1 MTAGQASGL
10 SSKLGQC
17 PPPLGTLFAH
27 TNAVV
32 LLLSIASGVRWVILG
47 VRPRMIRP
55 GSLLLAGLLFV
66 VTSAQAQSDDPSETF
81 LKAYMTAQQGEKLE
95 RDNQFTRA
103 LAKYRLAGSL
113 LEELKKTHS
122 EWQPAIVE
130 YRSRK
135 VSESILRV
143 QGKSGT
149 QQDLAATNAPPAEAQ
164 PSPQRS
170 TEPTVEVGPGKSKPS
185 IIVQPAG
192 EASSPPK
199 AREAAAEAPVP
210 VPAPAVNDNAIKNA
224 TRKLRDKVDQLEAE
238 LQHSRSKVSEVE
250 EEKEKLNSKLK
261 ESNSKLEQAQH
272 ELERTK
278 DAEKNVR
285 GQLAEAQASLK
296 KGQESGNADVKAQEA
311 LKGQIAQLKQALA
324 SAEEGRATAEKER
337 DSQSAKLAEANSQ
350 IVEVTKERDSQN
362 AKLADANSQIAQ
374 VTKERDS
381 QNAKLADANSQIA
394 QISKER
400 DDALGQLAG
409 LKDSEHR
416 VAVLLAENTELKEKL
431 ATAEN
436 AVREVS
442 EDKPKKEQE
451 LADARKQLEDLRAQ
465 LEASQKQNKDFE
477 VAVASLR
484 SQLEDTSSQLEK
496 AKLTGANSEE
506 TAKLTHENQILRN
519 IVVRERQEEA
529 RREQA
534 KKLMLAEF
542 DKLKIKSDTL
552 NEQIALLAQPATKLT
567 DEELALLRQPVIS
580 ISDESPN
587 TVKASFTYAKPSTGS
602 QPGEP
607 VVETTESA
615 TPPEANLQSGFK
627 PNVPTDLLD
636 VARQAKENF
645 DNGKYHA
652 AERQYQELLTKSP
665 NNLYS
670 LSNLGVVYF
679 RTGKLK
685 AAELTLKKA
694 VAIAP
699 KDEFAHTTLGIVY
712 YRQSKFDDAL
722 NELTKSL
729 AINPKSA
736 AAHNYL
742 GITASQK
749 GWQEAAEKEMLEA
762 IAVKPDY
769 ADAHFN
775 LAVIYATASPPS
787 KELAKRH
794 YAKATELGAQPD
806 ASLEKLLR

>member
-1 MTAGQASGL
+1 MQRQTPKPSE
-10 SSKLGQC
+10 
-17 PPPLGTLFAH
+17 LGTLFADS
-27 TNAVV
+27 NAVV
-32 LLLSIASGVRWVILG
+32 LLLSIASGVRRVILG
-47 VRPRMIRP
+47 ARPRMTRL

-66 VTSAQAQSDDPSETF
+66 VASAQAQSDDPSETF

-113 LEELKKTHS
+113 LEELKKAHS

-135 VSESILRV
+135 ISESILRV
-143 QGKSGT
+143 QSKSGT
-149 QQDLAATNAPPAEAQ
+149 QQDLAATNAPPAETQ

-170 TEPTVEVGPGKSKPS
+170 SEPTVEVGPSKSKPS
-185 IIVQPAG
+185 IIVQPADQ
-192 EASSPPK
+192 ASPPPK
-199 AREAAAEAPVP
+199 EREAT
-210 VPAPAVNDNAIKNA
+210 APALAPPASDAAIKNA
-224 TRKLRDKVDQLEAE
+224 TRKLRDKVEQLEAE

-261 ESNSKLEQAQH
+261 ESNSKLEQAQQ

-278 DAEKNVR
+278 GAEKNVR

-296 KGQESGNADVKAQEA
+296 KIQETGNADMKAQAA
-311 LKGQIAQLKQALA
+311 LKGEIVQLKQALA
-324 SAEEGRATAEKER
+324 AAEEGRATAE
-337 DSQSAKLAEANSQ
+337 
-350 IVEVTKERDSQN
+350 KERDSQN
-362 AKLADANSQIAQ
+362 AKLADANSQIA
-374 VTKERDS
+374 K
-381 QNAKLADANSQIA
+381 
-394 QISKER
+394 ISKER
-400 DDALGQLAG
+400 DDALGQLTG
-409 LKDSEHR
+409 LKDSQHR

-431 ATAEN
+431 ATAEQT
-436 AVREVS
+436 VREVS
-442 EDKPKKEQE
+442 EDKPKKAQE
-451 LADARKQLEDLRAQ
+451 LAGARKQLEDLRAQ
-465 LEASQKQNKDFE
+465 LAASEKQNKDFE
-477 VAVASLR
+477 VEVASLR

-496 AKLTGANSEE
+496 AKLTGVNAEE
-506 TAKLTHENQILRN
+506 TAKLTRENQILRN

-552 NEQIALLAQPATKLT
+552 NEQIALLAQPVTKLT

-587 TVKASFTYAKPSTGS
+587 TVKASFTYAKPSTGN
-602 QPGEP
+602 QPGGP
-607 VVETTESA
+607 IVETTDSA
-615 TPPEANLQSGFK
+615 APPEANLQNGFK
-627 PNVPTDLLD
+627 PNVPTDLMD
-636 VARQAKENF
+636 IAKQAKENF
-645 DNGKYHA
+645 DQGKYHA

-762 IAVKPDY
+762 VAVKPDY

-794 YAKATELGAQPD
+794 YTKATELGAEPD

>member
-1 MTAGQASGL
+1 LQSQSAKPSG
-10 SSKLGQC
+10 
-17 PPPLGTLFAH
+17 LGTLFAH
-27 TNAVV
+27 SNAVV
-32 LLLSIASGVRWVILG
+32 LLLSIARGVRRAILG
-47 VRPRMIRP
+47 VHPGMTRL
-55 GSLLLAGLLFV
+55 GSLLIAGLLFV
-66 VTSAQAQSDDPSETF
+66 VTSASAQSDDPSETF

-122 EWQPAIVE
+122 DWQPAIVE

-135 VSESILRV
+135 VSASILRV

-164 PSPQRS
+164 PSPQQS
-170 TEPTVEVGPGKSKPS
+170 TEPTVEIGPNKSKPS

-192 EASSPPK
+192 QASPSPK
-199 AREAAAEAPVP
+199 TRDTVVEAAA
-210 VPAPAVNDNAIKNA
+210 PAPATNDTAIKNA
-224 TRKLRDKVDQLEAE
+224 TRKLREKVEQLEAE
-238 LQHSRSKVSEVE
+238 LHQSRSKVSEVE

-261 ESNSKLEQAQH
+261 ESNSKLEQAQQ
-272 ELERTK
+272 ELEKTK
-278 DAEKNVR
+278 GAEKNVR
-285 GQLAEAQASLK
+285 GQLAEAQGSLK
-296 KGQESGNADVKAQEA
+296 KIQETGNGDAKAQEA
-311 LKGQIAQLKQALA
+311 LKGEIAQLKKALTV
-324 SAEEGRATAEKER
+324 AEQGRATAE
-337 DSQSAKLAEANSQ
+337 
-350 IVEVTKERDSQN
+350 KERDSQN
-362 AKLADANSQIAQ
+362 AKLADANSQIA
-374 VTKERDS
+374 K
-381 QNAKLADANSQIA
+381 
-394 QISKER
+394 ISKER
-400 DDALGQLAG
+400 DDALGQLVG

-431 ATAEN
+431 ATAEQT
-436 AVREVS
+436 VREVS

-477 VAVASLR
+477 VEVASLR

-496 AKLTGANSEE
+496 AKLTGANADE
-506 TAKLTHENQILRN
+506 TAKITRENQILRN

-552 NEQIALLAQPATKLT
+552 NEQIALLAQPVTKLT

-587 TVKASFTYAKPSTGS
+587 TVKASFTYAKPSTGN

-607 VVETTESA
+607 IVETTDNA
-615 TPPEANLQSGFK
+615 APEANLQNGFK
-627 PNVPTDLLD
+627 PNVPTDLID
-636 VARQAKENF
+636 IAKQAKENF
-645 DNGKYHA
+645 DQGKYHA
-652 AERQYQELLTKSP
+652 AEREYQELLTKSP

-794 YAKATELGAQPD
+794 YTKATELGAEPD
-806 ASLEKLLR
+806 ASLEKLLH

>member
-1 MTAGQASGL
+1 VG
-10 SSKLGQC
+10 
-17 PPPLGTLFAH
+17 LGTVFANS
-27 TNAVV
+27 NAVV
-32 LLLSIASGVRWVILG
+32 LLLGIASGERRAILG
-47 VRPRMIRP
+47 VRPGMTRL

-122 EWQPAIVE
+122 DWQPAIVE

-143 QGKSGT
+143 QDKSGT
-149 QQDLAATNAPPAEAQ
+149 QHDLAATNAPAAEAQ
-164 PSPQRS
+164 PSPQQS
-170 TEPTVEVGPGKSKPS
+170 TEPTVEVGPNKSKPS

-192 EASSPPK
+192 QVSPPPK
-199 AREAAAEAPVP
+199 TRDTVVEAA
-210 VPAPAVNDNAIKNA
+210 VPAPASNDTAIKNA
-224 TRKLRDKVDQLEAE
+224 TRKLREKVEQLEAE
-238 LQHSRSKVSEVE
+238 LHQSRSKVSEVE

-261 ESNSKLEQAQH
+261 ESNSKLEQAQQ

-278 DAEKNVR
+278 GAEKNAR

-296 KGQESGNADVKAQEA
+296 KIQEAGNGDVKAQEA
-311 LKGQIAQLKQALA
+311 LKGEIAQLKKALTV
-324 SAEEGRATAEKER
+324 AEQGRATAE
-337 DSQSAKLAEANSQ
+337 
-350 IVEVTKERDSQN
+350 KERDSQN
-362 AKLADANSQIAQ
+362 AKLADANSQIA
-374 VTKERDS
+374 K
-381 QNAKLADANSQIA
+381 
-394 QISKER
+394 ISKER
-400 DDALGQLAG
+400 DDALGQLVG

-431 ATAEN
+431 ATAEQT
-436 AVREVS
+436 VREIS

-451 LADARKQLEDLRAQ
+451 LADARKQLEGLRAQ

-477 VAVASLR
+477 VEVASLR

-496 AKLTGANSEE
+496 AKLTGANADE
-506 TAKLTHENQILRN
+506 TAKLTRENQILRN

-534 KKLMLAEF
+534 KKLMLVEF

-552 NEQIALLAQPATKLT
+552 NEQIALLAQPVTKLT

-587 TVKASFTYAKPSTGS
+587 TVKASFTYAKPSTGN

-607 VVETTESA
+607 IVETTDSA
-615 TPPEANLQSGFK
+615 GSPEANLQNGFK
-627 PNVPTDLLD
+627 PNVPTDLMD
-636 VARQAKENF
+636 VAKQAKENF
-645 DNGKYHA
+645 DQGKYHA

-794 YAKATELGAQPD
+794 YTKATELGAEPD

>member
-1 MTAGQASGL
+1 MTR
-10 SSKLGQC
+10 LG
-17 PPPLGTLFAH
+17 F
-27 TNAVV
+27 
-32 LLLSIASGVRWVILG
+32 
-47 VRPRMIRP
+47 
-55 GSLLLAGLLFV
+55 LLLAGLLIAIV
-66 VTSAQAQSDDPSETF
+66 PADAQSDDPSETF
-81 LKAYMTAQQGEKLE
+81 LKAYMTAQQGDKLE
-95 RDNQFTRA
+95 RDGQFTRA
-103 LAKYRLAGSL
+103 LAKYRFAGSL

-122 EWQPAIVE
+122 DWQPAIVE

-143 QGKSGT
+143 QSKSGT
-149 QQDLAATNAPPAEAQ
+149 QQDLAATNAPPPEAQ
-164 PSPQRS
+164 PSPPRS
-170 TEPTVEVGPGKSKPS
+170 PEPTVDIGAAKSKPS
-185 IIVQPAG
+185 IVVQAAG
-192 EASSPPK
+192 EGSPGSTQK
-199 AREAAAEAPVP
+199 EAAA
-210 VPAPAVNDNAIKNA
+210 PASAANENAIKNA
-224 TRKLRDKVDQLEAE
+224 TRKLRERVDQLEAE
-238 LQHSRSKVSEVE
+238 LQHSRSKVSQVE
-250 EEKEKLNSKLK
+250 DEKEKLNAKLK
-261 ESNSKLEQAQH
+261 ESSSKLEKAQQA
-272 ELERTK
+272 LEHSK
-278 DAEKNVR
+278 EGEKNVR
-285 GQLAEAQASLK
+285 GQLADAQASLK
-296 KGQESGNADVKAQEA
+296 KIEQTGNADQKAQEA
-311 LKGQIAQLKQALA
+311 LKGQIAELKQALI
-324 SAEEGRATAEKER
+324 SAEEGRTTAEKER
-337 DSQSAKLAEANSQ
+337 DAQNAKLTDANSQ
-350 IVEVTKERDSQN
+350 IAQMTKERDSQN
-362 AKLADANSQIAQ
+362 AKLADADTQIVQ
-374 VTKERDS
+374 ITKERDE
-381 QNAKLADANSQIA
+381 QNAKLADADSHIA
-394 QISKER
+394 QITKER

-416 VAVLLAENTELKEKL
+416 VAVLMAENTELKEKL
-431 ATAEN
+431 ATAEQT
-436 AVREVS
+436 VREVG

-451 LADARKQLEDLRAQ
+451 LADAKKQLEDLRTQ
-465 LEASQKQNKDFE
+465 LDASEKQNKEFE
-477 VAVASLR
+477 VAIATLK

-496 AKLTGANSEE
+496 AKLTGANADE
-506 TAKLTHENQILRN
+506 TARITRENQILRN

-534 KKLMLAEF
+534 KKLMLSEL

-552 NEQIALLAQPATKLT
+552 NEQIALLAQPVTKLT

-587 TVKASFTYAKPSTGS
+587 TVKASFTYAKPSTPK

-607 VVETTESA
+607 VVETTDTPSPQA
-615 TPPEANLQSGFK
+615 TSPGGFK
-627 PNVPTDLLD
+627 PDVPPDMMD
-636 VARQAKENF
+636 IARQAKENF
-645 DNGKYHA
+645 DHGKYRA
-652 AERQYQELLTKSP
+652 AERQYQELLTKNP

-712 YRQSKFDDAL
+712 YRQSKFDEAL

-794 YAKATELGAQPD
+794 YAKATELGAEPD
-806 ASLEKLLR
+806 SSLERLLR

>member
-1 MTAGQASGL
+1 
-10 SSKLGQC
+10 
-17 PPPLGTLFAH
+17 
-27 TNAVV
+27 VV
-32 LLLSIASGVRWVILG
+32 LLLSIASGVRPVILG
-47 VRPRMIRP
+47 ARPGMIRL

-113 LEELKKTHS
+113 LEELKKTRS
-122 EWQPAIVE
+122 DWQPAIVE

-143 QGKSGT
+143 QSKSGT
-149 QQDLAATNAPPAEAQ
+149 QQDLAATNAPPPEAQ
-164 PSPQRS
+164 PSPQQS
-170 TEPTVEVGPGKSKPS
+170 TEPTVEVGPNKSKPS

-192 EASSPPK
+192 QASPPPK
-199 AREAAAEAPVP
+199 ARDTVVEAA
-210 VPAPAVNDNAIKNA
+210 VPAPAANDTAIKNA
-224 TRKLRDKVDQLEAE
+224 TRKLREKVEQLEAE
-238 LQHSRSKVSEVE
+238 LHQSRSKVSEVE

-261 ESNSKLEQAQH
+261 ESNSKLEQAQQ
-272 ELERTK
+272 ELEKTK
-278 DAEKNVR
+278 GAEKNAR

-296 KGQESGNADVKAQEA
+296 KIQETGNSDMKAQEA
-311 LKGQIAQLKQALA
+311 LKGEIAQLKKALTV
-324 SAEEGRATAEKER
+324 AEQGRATAE
-337 DSQSAKLAEANSQ
+337 
-350 IVEVTKERDSQN
+350 KERDSQN
-362 AKLADANSQIAQ
+362 AKLADANSQIA
-374 VTKERDS
+374 K
-381 QNAKLADANSQIA
+381 
-394 QISKER
+394 ISKER
-400 DDALGQLAG
+400 DDALGQLVG

-431 ATAEN
+431 ATAEQT
-436 AVREVS
+436 VREVS

-477 VAVASLR
+477 VEVASLR

-496 AKLTGANSEE
+496 AKLTGANADE
-506 TAKLTHENQILRN
+506 TAKITRENQILRN

-552 NEQIALLAQPATKLT
+552 NEQIALLAQPVTKLT

-587 TVKASFTYAKPSTGS
+587 TVKASFTYAKPSTGN

-607 VVETTESA
+607 IVETTENA
-615 TPPEANLQSGFK
+615 APPEANLQNGFK
-627 PNVPTDLLD
+627 PNVPTDLID
-636 VARQAKENF
+636 IAKQAKENF
-645 DNGKYHA
+645 DQGKYHA
-652 AERQYQELLTKSP
+652 AEREYQELLTKSP

-775 LAVIYATASPPS
+775 LAVIYATAAPPS

-794 YAKATELGAQPD
+794 YTKATELGAEPD
-806 ASLEKLLR
+806 ASLEKLLH

>member
-1 MTAGQASGL
+1 MTRL
-10 SSKLGQC
+10 
-17 PPPLGTLFAH
+17 
-27 TNAVV
+27 
-32 LLLSIASGVRWVILG
+32 
-47 VRPRMIRP
+47 

-66 VTSAQAQSDDPSETF
+66 VTSAPAQSDDPSETF

-95 RDNQFTRA
+95 RDSQFTRA

-122 EWQPAIVE
+122 DWQPAIVE

-143 QGKSGT
+143 QSKSGT

-164 PSPQRS
+164 PSPPQS
-170 TEPTVEVGPGKSKPS
+170 TEPTVEIGPNKSKPS

-192 EASSPPK
+192 QASPAPK
-199 AREAAAEAPVP
+199 TRDTVVEAAA
-210 VPAPAVNDNAIKNA
+210 PAPATNDTAIKNA
-224 TRKLRDKVDQLEAE
+224 TRKLREKVEQLEAE
-238 LQHSRSKVSEVE
+238 LHQSRSKVSEVE

-261 ESNSKLEQAQH
+261 ESNSKLEQAQQ
-272 ELERTK
+272 ELELTK
-278 DAEKNVR
+278 GAEKNVR
-285 GQLAEAQASLK
+285 GQLAKAQA
-296 KGQESGNADVKAQEA
+296 A
-311 LKGQIAQLKQALA
+311 LKGEIVQLKQALA
-324 SAEEGRATAEKER
+324 AAEEGRATAE
-337 DSQSAKLAEANSQ
+337 
-350 IVEVTKERDSQN
+350 KERDSQN
-362 AKLADANSQIAQ
+362 AKLADANSQIA
-374 VTKERDS
+374 K
-381 QNAKLADANSQIA
+381 
-394 QISKER
+394 ISKER
-400 DDALGQLAG
+400 DDALSQLTG

-416 VAVLLAENTELKEKL
+416 VAVLLAENSELKEKL
-431 ATAEN
+431 ATAEQT
-436 AVREVS
+436 VREVS

-477 VAVASLR
+477 VEVASLR

-496 AKLTGANSEE
+496 AKLTGANADE
-506 TAKLTHENQILRN
+506 TAKITRENQILRN

-552 NEQIALLAQPATKLT
+552 NEQIALLAQPVTKLT

-587 TVKASFTYAKPSTGS
+587 TVKASFTYAKPSTGN

-607 VVETTESA
+607 VVETTNSVA
-615 TPPEANLQSGFK
+615 PPEANLQNGFK
-627 PNVPTDLLD
+627 PNVPTDLMD
-636 VARQAKENF
+636 IAKQAKENF
-645 DNGKYHA
+645 DQGKYHA

-794 YAKATELGAQPD
+794 YAKATELGAEPD
-806 ASLEKLLR
+806 ASLERLLRQRERQN

>member
-1 MTAGQASGL
+1 MTRTGL
-10 SSKLGQC
+10 
-17 PPPLGTLFAH
+17 
-27 TNAVV
+27 
-32 LLLSIASGVRWVILG
+32 
-47 VRPRMIRP
+47 
-55 GSLLLAGLLFV
+55 LLLAGLLFV
-66 VTSAQAQSDDPSETF
+66 VASAQAQSDDPSETF

-95 RDNQFTRA
+95 RDSQFTRA
-103 LAKYRLAGSL
+103 LAKYRLAGGL
-113 LEELKKTHS
+113 LEDLKKAHS

-135 VSESILRV
+135 ISESILRV
-143 QGKSGT
+143 QSKSGT
-149 QQDLAATNAPPAEAQ
+149 QQDLAATNVPPVEAQ

-170 TEPTVEVGPGKSKPS
+170 TEPTVEIGPNKSKPP

-192 EASSPPK
+192 QTSPPPK
-199 AREAAAEAPVP
+199 EREAAA
-210 VPAPAVNDNAIKNA
+210 PAPAPSASDGAIKNA

-238 LQHSRSKVSEVE
+238 LHQSRSKVSEVE

-261 ESNSKLEQAQH
+261 ESNSKLQQAQQ

-278 DAEKNVR
+278 DAEKDVR
-285 GQLAEAQASLK
+285 GQLAKTQTSLK
-296 KGQESGNADVKAQEA
+296 KIQETGNADVKAQEA
-311 LKGQIAQLKQALA
+311 LKGEIAQLKQALTA
-324 SAEEGRATAEKER
+324 AEEGRATAEKER
-337 DSQSAKLAEANSQ
+337 DSQ
-350 IVEVTKERDSQN
+350 N
-362 AKLADANSQIAQ
+362 AKLADATSQIAK
-374 VTKERDS
+374 V
-381 QNAKLADANSQIA
+381 
-394 QISKER
+394 SKER

-416 VAVLLAENTELKEKL
+416 VAVLLAENSELKEKL
-431 ATAEN
+431 ASAEQT
-436 AVREVS
+436 VREVS

-465 LEASQKQNKDFE
+465 LDASQKQNKDFE

-496 AKLTGANSEE
+496 AKLTGANADE

-552 NEQIALLAQPATKLT
+552 NEQIALLAQPVTKLT

-587 TVKASFTYAKPSTGS
+587 TVKASFTYAKPSTGN

-607 VVETTESA
+607 IVETA
-615 TPPEANLQSGFK
+615 DNAAPPDASLQNGFK
-627 PNVPTDLLD
+627 PNVPSDLMD
-636 VARQAKENF
+636 IAKQAKENF
-645 DNGKYHA
+645 DQGKYHA

-794 YAKATELGAQPD
+794 YTKATELGAEPD

>member
-1 MTAGQASGL
+1 MAFAPSFEWVRTALALLCSGRT
-10 SSKLGQC
+10 
-17 PPPLGTLFAH
+17 PLACSWLRTL
-27 TNAVV
+27 AVV
-32 LLLSIASGVRWVILG
+32 LLLSIASGLGWAILG
-47 VRPRMIRP
+47 VCRRMTQL
-55 GSLLLAGLLFV
+55 GSLLLAGLLFLILI
-66 VTSAQAQSDDPSETF
+66 SAAQAQNDDPSETF

-95 RDNQFTRA
+95 RDNQYTRA
-103 LAKYRLAGSL
+103 LAKYRFAGSL
-113 LEELKKTHS
+113 LEELKRTHS

-135 VSESILRV
+135 IGESILRV
-143 QGKSGT
+143 QSKSGT
-149 QQDLAATNAPPAEAQ
+149 QQDLAATNPPLVEAE

-170 TEPTVEVGPGKSKPS
+170 TEPTVEIGAAKTKPS
-185 IIVQPAG
+185 IIVEPAIQT
-192 EASSPPK
+192 SSPLPK
-199 AREAAAEAPVP
+199 EREVEAAAAAPVP
-210 VPAPAVNDNAIKNA
+210 GATDNAIKNA
-224 TRKLRDKVDQLEAE
+224 TRKLREKVDQLETE
-238 LQHSRSKVSEVE
+238 LHRSRSKVSEVE
-250 EEKEKLNSKLK
+250 EEKEKLNSKLR
-261 ESNSKLEQAQH
+261 ESNSQLQQAQQ
-272 ELERTK
+272 ELERTR

-285 GQLAEAQASLK
+285 SQLSEAQTSLK
-296 KGQESGNADVKAQEA
+296 KTQQTSGGGDEKAQEA
-311 LKGQIAQLKQALA
+311 LKGEITQLKNALSVAEAGRA
-324 SAEEGRATAEKER
+324 SAEKA
-337 DSQSAKLAEANSQ
+337 
-350 IVEVTKERDSQN
+350 RDSQN
-362 AKLADANSQIAQ
+362 AKLAAANSQIAQ
-374 VTKERDS
+374 VR
-381 QNAKLADANSQIA
+381 
-394 QISKER
+394 KER

-416 VAVLLAENTELKEKL
+416 VAVLLAENTELKQKL
-431 ATAEN
+431 SAAEQT
-436 AVREVS
+436 VREVS

-451 LADARKQLEDLRAQ
+451 LAEAKKQLEDLRTQ
-465 LEASQKQNKDFE
+465 LETSEKQNKDFE
-477 VAVASLR
+477 VQVASLR

-506 TAKLTHENQILRN
+506 TAKLTRENQILRN

-534 KKLMLAEF
+534 KKLMLSEF
-542 DKLKIKSDTL
+542 DKLKVKSDSL
-552 NEQIALLAQPATKLT
+552 NEQIALLAQPVTKLT

-587 TVKASFTYAKPSTGS
+587 TVKASFTYVKPSTPN

-607 VVETTESA
+607 IVETTQSPSPTEGS
-615 TPPEANLQSGFK
+615 LQDGFK
-627 PNVPTDLLD
+627 PDVPNDLLD
-636 VARQAKENF
+636 VAKEAKEDF
-645 DNGKYHA
+645 DHGKYHA

-670 LSNLGVVYF
+670 LSNLAVVYF

-685 AAELTLKKA
+685 AAEVTLKKA

-749 GWQEAAEKEMLEA
+749 GWQEAAEKEILEA

-787 KELAKRH
+787 RELAKRH
-794 YAKATELGAQPD
+794 YTKATELGAEPD

>member
-1 MTAGQASGL
+1 LQSQSAKPSG
-10 SSKLGQC
+10 
-17 PPPLGTLFAH
+17 LGTLFAH
-27 TNAVV
+27 SNAVV
-32 LLLSIASGVRWVILG
+32 LLLSIASGVRRAILG
-47 VRPRMIRP
+47 VRPGMTRL

-66 VTSAQAQSDDPSETF
+66 VTSASAQSDDPSETF

-122 EWQPAIVE
+122 DWQPAIVE

-143 QGKSGT
+143 QSKSGT

-164 PSPQRS
+164 PSPQQS
-170 TEPTVEVGPGKSKPS
+170 TEPTVEIGPNKSKPS

-192 EASSPPK
+192 QASPSPK
-199 AREAAAEAPVP
+199 TRDTVVEAAA
-210 VPAPAVNDNAIKNA
+210 PAPATNDTAIKSA
-224 TRKLRDKVDQLEAE
+224 TRKLREKVEQLEAE
-238 LQHSRSKVSEVE
+238 LHQSRSKVSEVE

-261 ESNSKLEQAQH
+261 ESNSKLEQAQQ
-272 ELERTK
+272 ELEKTK
-278 DAEKNVR
+278 GAEKNVR
-285 GQLAEAQASLK
+285 GQLAEAQGSLK
-296 KGQESGNADVKAQEA
+296 KIQETGNGDAKAQEA
-311 LKGQIAQLKQALA
+311 LKGEIAQLKKALTV
-324 SAEEGRATAEKER
+324 AEQGRATAE
-337 DSQSAKLAEANSQ
+337 
-350 IVEVTKERDSQN
+350 KERDSQN
-362 AKLADANSQIAQ
+362 AKLADANSQIA
-374 VTKERDS
+374 K
-381 QNAKLADANSQIA
+381 
-394 QISKER
+394 ISKDR
-400 DDALGQLAG
+400 DDALGQLVG

-431 ATAEN
+431 ATAEQT
-436 AVREVS
+436 VREVS

-477 VAVASLR
+477 VEVASLR

-496 AKLTGANSEE
+496 AKLTGANADE
-506 TAKLTHENQILRN
+506 TAKITRENQILRN

-552 NEQIALLAQPATKLT
+552 NEQIALLAQPVTKLT

-587 TVKASFTYAKPSTGS
+587 TVKASFTYAKPSTGN

-607 VVETTESA
+607 IVETTDSA
-615 TPPEANLQSGFK
+615 APPEANLQNGFK
-627 PNVPTDLLD
+627 PDVPTDLID
-636 VARQAKENF
+636 IAKQAKENF
-645 DNGKYHA
+645 DQGKYHA

-762 IAVKPDY
+762 IAVKPGY

-794 YAKATELGAQPD
+794 YTKATELGAEPD
-806 ASLEKLLR
+806 ASLEKLLH

>member
-1 MTAGQASGL
+1 MTRL
-10 SSKLGQC
+10 
-17 PPPLGTLFAH
+17 
-27 TNAVV
+27 
-32 LLLSIASGVRWVILG
+32 
-47 VRPRMIRP
+47 
-55 GSLLLAGLLFV
+55 GSLLLAGLFFV
-66 VTSAQAQSDDPSETF
+66 VASAQAQSDDPSETF

-122 EWQPAIVE
+122 DWQPAIVE

-135 VSESILRV
+135 ISESILRV
-143 QGKSGT
+143 QSKSGT
-149 QQDLAATNAPPAEAQ
+149 QQDLAATNAPPAETQ

-170 TEPTVEVGPGKSKPS
+170 SEPTVEVGPNKSKPS
-185 IIVQPAG
+185 IIVQPADQ
-192 EASSPPK
+192 ASPPPK
-199 AREAAAEAPVP
+199 EREAT
-210 VPAPAVNDNAIKNA
+210 APALAPPASDAAIKNA
-224 TRKLRDKVDQLEAE
+224 TRKLRDKVEQLEAE

-261 ESNSKLEQAQH
+261 ESNSKLEQAQQ

-278 DAEKNVR
+278 GAEKNVR

-296 KGQESGNADVKAQEA
+296 KIQETGNADMKAQAA
-311 LKGQIAQLKQALA
+311 LKGEIVQLKQALA
-324 SAEEGRATAEKER
+324 AAEEGRATAEKER
-337 DSQSAKLAEANSQ
+337 DSQ
-350 IVEVTKERDSQN
+350 D
-362 AKLADANSQIAQ
+362 AKLADANSQIA
-374 VTKERDS
+374 K
-381 QNAKLADANSQIA
+381 
-394 QISKER
+394 ISKER
-400 DDALGQLAG
+400 DDALGQLTG
-409 LKDSEHR
+409 LKDSQHR

-431 ATAEN
+431 ATAEQT
-436 AVREVS
+436 VREVG
-442 EDKPKKEQE
+442 EDKPKKAQE

-465 LEASQKQNKDFE
+465 LAASEKQNKDFE
-477 VAVASLR
+477 VEVASLR

-496 AKLTGANSEE
+496 AKLTGANAEE
-506 TAKLTHENQILRN
+506 TAKLTRENQILRN

-552 NEQIALLAQPATKLT
+552 NEQIALLAQPVTKLT

-587 TVKASFTYAKPSTGS
+587 TVKASFTYAKPSTGN
-602 QPGEP
+602 QPGGP
-607 VVETTESA
+607 IVETTDSA
-615 TPPEANLQSGFK
+615 APPEANLQNGFK
-627 PNVPTDLLD
+627 PNVPTDLMD
-636 VARQAKENF
+636 IAKQAKENF
-645 DNGKYHA
+645 DQGKYHA

-762 IAVKPDY
+762 VAVKPDY

-794 YAKATELGAQPD
+794 YAKATELGAEPD

>member
-1 MTAGQASGL
+1 MTRL
-10 SSKLGQC
+10 
-17 PPPLGTLFAH
+17 
-27 TNAVV
+27 
-32 LLLSIASGVRWVILG
+32 
-47 VRPRMIRP
+47 

-66 VTSAQAQSDDPSETF
+66 VTSAPAQSDDPSETF

-122 EWQPAIVE
+122 DWQPAIVE

-143 QGKSGT
+143 QSKSGT

-164 PSPQRS
+164 PSPQQS
-170 TEPTVEVGPGKSKPS
+170 TEPTVEIGPNKSKPS

-192 EASSPPK
+192 QASPAPK
-199 AREAAAEAPVP
+199 TRDTVVEAAA
-210 VPAPAVNDNAIKNA
+210 PAPATNDTAIKSA
-224 TRKLRDKVDQLEAE
+224 TRKLREKVEQLEAE
-238 LQHSRSKVSEVE
+238 LHQSRSKVSEVE

-261 ESNSKLEQAQH
+261 ESNSKLEQAQQ
-272 ELERTK
+272 ELEKTK
-278 DAEKNVR
+278 GAEKNVR
-285 GQLAEAQASLK
+285 GQLAEAQGSLK
-296 KGQESGNADVKAQEA
+296 KIQETGNGDAKAQEA
-311 LKGQIAQLKQALA
+311 LKGEIAQLKKALTV
-324 SAEEGRATAEKER
+324 AEQGRATAE
-337 DSQSAKLAEANSQ
+337 
-350 IVEVTKERDSQN
+350 KERDSQN
-362 AKLADANSQIAQ
+362 AKLADANSQIA
-374 VTKERDS
+374 K
-381 QNAKLADANSQIA
+381 
-394 QISKER
+394 ISKER
-400 DDALGQLAG
+400 DDALGQLVG

-431 ATAEN
+431 ATAEQT
-436 AVREVS
+436 VREVS

-477 VAVASLR
+477 VEVASLR

-496 AKLTGANSEE
+496 AKLTGANADE
-506 TAKLTHENQILRN
+506 TAKITRENQILRN

-542 DKLKIKSDTL
+542 DKLKIKSATL
-552 NEQIALLAQPATKLT
+552 NEQIALLAQPVTKLT

-587 TVKASFTYAKPSTGS
+587 TVKASFTYAKPSTGN

-607 VVETTESA
+607 IVETTDSA
-615 TPPEANLQSGFK
+615 APPEANLQNGFK
-627 PNVPTDLLD
+627 PDVPTDLID
-636 VARQAKENF
+636 IAKQAKENF
-645 DNGKYHA
+645 DQGKYHA

-762 IAVKPDY
+762 IAVKPGY

-794 YAKATELGAQPD
+794 YTKATELGAEPD
-806 ASLEKLLR
+806 ASLEKLLH

>member
-1 MTAGQASGL
+1 
-10 SSKLGQC
+10 
-17 PPPLGTLFAH
+17 
-27 TNAVV
+27 VV
-32 LLLSIASGVRWVILG
+32 LLLSIASGVRPVILG
-47 VRPRMIRP
+47 ARPGMIRL

-122 EWQPAIVE
+122 DWQPAIVE

-143 QGKSGT
+143 QSKSGT
-149 QQDLAATNAPPAEAQ
+149 QQDLAATNAPPPEAQ
-164 PSPQRS
+164 PSPQQS
-170 TEPTVEVGPGKSKPS
+170 TEPTVEVGPNKSKPS

-192 EASSPPK
+192 QASPPPK
-199 AREAAAEAPVP
+199 TRDTVVEAA
-210 VPAPAVNDNAIKNA
+210 VPAPAANDTAIKNA
-224 TRKLRDKVDQLEAE
+224 TRKLREKVEQLEAE
-238 LQHSRSKVSEVE
+238 LHQSRSKVSEVE

-261 ESNSKLEQAQH
+261 ESNSKLEQAQQ
-272 ELERTK
+272 ELEKTK
-278 DAEKNVR
+278 GAEKNVR

-296 KGQESGNADVKAQEA
+296 KIQETGNSDMKAQEA
-311 LKGQIAQLKQALA
+311 LKGEIAQLKKALTV
-324 SAEEGRATAEKER
+324 AEQGRATAE
-337 DSQSAKLAEANSQ
+337 
-350 IVEVTKERDSQN
+350 KERDSQN
-362 AKLADANSQIAQ
+362 AKLADANSQIA
-374 VTKERDS
+374 K
-381 QNAKLADANSQIA
+381 
-394 QISKER
+394 ISKER
-400 DDALGQLAG
+400 DNALGQLVG

-431 ATAEN
+431 ATAEQT
-436 AVREVS
+436 VREVS
-442 EDKPKKEQE
+442 DDKPKKEQE

-477 VAVASLR
+477 VEVASLR

-496 AKLTGANSEE
+496 AKLTGANADE
-506 TAKLTHENQILRN
+506 TAKITRENQILRN

-552 NEQIALLAQPATKLT
+552 NEQIALLAQPVTKLT

-587 TVKASFTYAKPSTGS
+587 TVKASFTYAKPSTGN

-607 VVETTESA
+607 IVETTDNA
-615 TPPEANLQSGFK
+615 APPEANLQNGFK
-627 PNVPTDLLD
+627 PNVPTDLVD
-636 VARQAKENF
+636 IAKEAKENF
-645 DNGKYHA
+645 DRGKYHA

-699 KDEFAHTTLGIVY
+699 KDEFAHTTLGIIY

-762 IAVKPDY
+762 LAVKPDY

-794 YAKATELGAQPD
+794 YTKATELGAEPD

>member
-1 MTAGQASGL
+1 MTRL
-10 SSKLGQC
+10 
-17 PPPLGTLFAH
+17 
-27 TNAVV
+27 
-32 LLLSIASGVRWVILG
+32 
-47 VRPRMIRP
+47 

-66 VTSAQAQSDDPSETF
+66 VASAQAQSDDPSETF

-122 EWQPAIVE
+122 DWQPAIVE

-135 VSESILRV
+135 ISESILRV
-143 QGKSGT
+143 QSKSGT
-149 QQDLAATNAPPAEAQ
+149 QQDLAATNAPPAETQ

-170 TEPTVEVGPGKSKPS
+170 SEPTVEVGPNKSKPS
-185 IIVQPAG
+185 IIVQPADQ
-192 EASSPPK
+192 ASPPPK
-199 AREAAAEAPVP
+199 EREAT
-210 VPAPAVNDNAIKNA
+210 APALAPPASDAAIKNA
-224 TRKLRDKVDQLEAE
+224 TRKLRDKVEQLEAE

-261 ESNSKLEQAQH
+261 ESNSKLEQAQQ

-278 DAEKNVR
+278 GAEKNVR
-285 GQLAEAQASLK
+285 GQLADAQASLK
-296 KGQESGNADVKAQEA
+296 KIQETGNADMKAQAA
-311 LKGQIAQLKQALA
+311 LKGEIVQLKQALA
-324 SAEEGRATAEKER
+324 AAEEGRATAE
-337 DSQSAKLAEANSQ
+337 
-350 IVEVTKERDSQN
+350 KERDSQN
-362 AKLADANSQIAQ
+362 AKLADANSQIA
-374 VTKERDS
+374 K
-381 QNAKLADANSQIA
+381 
-394 QISKER
+394 ISKER
-400 DDALGQLAG
+400 DDALGQLTG
-409 LKDSEHR
+409 LKDSQHR

-431 ATAEN
+431 ATAEQT
-436 AVREVS
+436 VREVS
-442 EDKPKKEQE
+442 EDKPKKAQE

-465 LEASQKQNKDFE
+465 LAASEKQNKDFE
-477 VAVASLR
+477 VEVASLR

-496 AKLTGANSEE
+496 AKLTGANAEE
-506 TAKLTHENQILRN
+506 TAKLTRENQILRN

-552 NEQIALLAQPATKLT
+552 NEQIALLAQPVTKLT

-587 TVKASFTYAKPSTGS
+587 TVKASFTYAKPSTGN
-602 QPGEP
+602 QPGGP
-607 VVETTESA
+607 IVETTDSA
-615 TPPEANLQSGFK
+615 APPEANLQNGFK
-627 PNVPTDLLD
+627 PNVPTDLMD
-636 VARQAKENF
+636 IAKQAKENF
-645 DNGKYHA
+645 DQGKYHA

-762 IAVKPDY
+762 LAVKPDY

-794 YAKATELGAQPD
+794 YTKATELGAEPD

>member
-1 MTAGQASGL
+1 MQSQSAKPSG
-10 SSKLGQC
+10 
-17 PPPLGTLFAH
+17 LGTLFANS
-27 TNAVV
+27 NAVV
-32 LLLSIASGVRWVILG
+32 LLLSIASGVRRAILG
-47 VRPRMIRP
+47 VRPGMTRL

-66 VTSAQAQSDDPSETF
+66 VTSAPAQSDDPSETF

-122 EWQPAIVE
+122 DWQPAIVE

-143 QGKSGT
+143 QSKSGT

-164 PSPQRS
+164 PSPQQS
-170 TEPTVEVGPGKSKPS
+170 TEPTVEIGPNKSKPS

-192 EASSPPK
+192 QASPAPK
-199 AREAAAEAPVP
+199 TRDTVVEAAA
-210 VPAPAVNDNAIKNA
+210 PAPATNDTAIKNA
-224 TRKLRDKVDQLEAE
+224 TRKLREKVEQLEAE
-238 LQHSRSKVSEVE
+238 LHQSRSKVSEVE

-261 ESNSKLEQAQH
+261 ESNSKLEQAQQ
-272 ELERTK
+272 ELEKTK
-278 DAEKNVR
+278 GAEKNVR
-285 GQLAEAQASLK
+285 GQLAEAQGSLK
-296 KGQESGNADVKAQEA
+296 KIQETGNGDAKAQEA
-311 LKGQIAQLKQALA
+311 LKGEIAQLKKALTV
-324 SAEEGRATAEKER
+324 AEQGRATAE
-337 DSQSAKLAEANSQ
+337 
-350 IVEVTKERDSQN
+350 KERDSQN
-362 AKLADANSQIAQ
+362 AKLADANSQIA
-374 VTKERDS
+374 K
-381 QNAKLADANSQIA
+381 
-394 QISKER
+394 ISKER
-400 DDALGQLAG
+400 DDALGQLVG

-431 ATAEN
+431 ATAEQT
-436 AVREVS
+436 VREVS

-477 VAVASLR
+477 VEVASLR

-496 AKLTGANSEE
+496 AKLTGANADE
-506 TAKLTHENQILRN
+506 TAKITRENQILRN

-552 NEQIALLAQPATKLT
+552 NEQIALLAQPVTKLT

-587 TVKASFTYAKPSTGS
+587 TVKASFTYAKPSTGN

-607 VVETTESA
+607 IVETTSPA
-615 TPPEANLQSGFK
+615 PPEANLQNGFK
-627 PNVPTDLLD
+627 PDVPTDLID
-636 VARQAKENF
+636 IAKQAKENF
-645 DNGKYHA
+645 DQGKYHA

-762 IAVKPDY
+762 IAVKPGY

-794 YAKATELGAQPD
+794 YTKATELGAEPD
-806 ASLEKLLR
+806 TSLEKLLH

>member
-1 MTAGQASGL
+1 M
-10 SSKLGQC
+10 
-17 PPPLGTLFAH
+17 
-27 TNAVV
+27 V
-32 LLLSIASGVRWVILG
+32 LLLSIASGVRRAILG
-47 VRPRMIRP
+47 VRPGMTRL

-66 VTSAQAQSDDPSETF
+66 VTSAPAQSDDPSETF

-122 EWQPAIVE
+122 DWQPAIVE

-143 QGKSGT
+143 QSKSGT

-164 PSPQRS
+164 PSPQQS
-170 TEPTVEVGPGKSKPS
+170 TEPTVEIGPNKSKPS

-192 EASSPPK
+192 QASPAPK
-199 AREAAAEAPVP
+199 TRDAVVEAAA
-210 VPAPAVNDNAIKNA
+210 PAPATNDTAIKSA
-224 TRKLRDKVDQLEAE
+224 TRKLREKVEQLEAE
-238 LQHSRSKVSEVE
+238 LHQSRSKVSEVE

-261 ESNSKLEQAQH
+261 ESNSKLEQAQQ
-272 ELERTK
+272 ELEKTK
-278 DAEKNVR
+278 GAEKNVR
-285 GQLAEAQASLK
+285 GQLAEAQGSLK
-296 KGQESGNADVKAQEA
+296 KIQETGNGDAKAQEA
-311 LKGQIAQLKQALA
+311 LKGEIAQLKKALTV
-324 SAEEGRATAEKER
+324 AEQGRATAE
-337 DSQSAKLAEANSQ
+337 
-350 IVEVTKERDSQN
+350 KERDSQN
-362 AKLADANSQIAQ
+362 AKLADANSQIA
-374 VTKERDS
+374 K
-381 QNAKLADANSQIA
+381 
-394 QISKER
+394 ISKER
-400 DDALGQLAG
+400 DDALGQLVG

-431 ATAEN
+431 ATAEQT
-436 AVREVS
+436 VREVS

-477 VAVASLR
+477 VEVASLR

-496 AKLTGANSEE
+496 AKLTGANADE
-506 TAKLTHENQILRN
+506 TAKITRENQILRN

-552 NEQIALLAQPATKLT
+552 NEQIALLAQPVTKLT

-587 TVKASFTYAKPSTGS
+587 TVKASFTYAKPSTGN

-607 VVETTESA
+607 IVETTDSA
-615 TPPEANLQSGFK
+615 APPEANLQNGFK
-627 PNVPTDLLD
+627 PDVPTDLID
-636 VARQAKENF
+636 IAKQAKENF
-645 DNGKYHA
+645 DQGKYHA

-762 IAVKPDY
+762 IAVKPGY

-794 YAKATELGAQPD
+794 YTKATELGAEPD
-806 ASLEKLLR
+806 ASLEKLLH

>member
-1 MTAGQASGL
+1 MTRL
-10 SSKLGQC
+10 
-17 PPPLGTLFAH
+17 
-27 TNAVV
+27 
-32 LLLSIASGVRWVILG
+32 
-47 VRPRMIRP
+47 

-66 VTSAQAQSDDPSETF
+66 VTSASAQSDDPSETF

-122 EWQPAIVE
+122 DWQPAIVE

-164 PSPQRS
+164 PSPQQS
-170 TEPTVEVGPGKSKPS
+170 TEPTVEIGPNKSKPS

-192 EASSPPK
+192 QASPSPK
-199 AREAAAEAPVP
+199 TRETVVEAA
-210 VPAPAVNDNAIKNA
+210 VPAPATNDTAIKNA
-224 TRKLRDKVDQLEAE
+224 TRKLREKVEQLEAE
-238 LQHSRSKVSEVE
+238 LHQSRSKVSEVE

-261 ESNSKLEQAQH
+261 ESNSKLEQAQQ
-272 ELERTK
+272 ELEKTK
-278 DAEKNVR
+278 GAEKDVH

-296 KGQESGNADVKAQEA
+296 KIQETGNGDAKAQEA
-311 LKGQIAQLKQALA
+311 LKGEIAQLKKALTV
-324 SAEEGRATAEKER
+324 AEQGRATAE
-337 DSQSAKLAEANSQ
+337 
-350 IVEVTKERDSQN
+350 KERDSQN
-362 AKLADANSQIAQ
+362 AKLADANSQIA
-374 VTKERDS
+374 K
-381 QNAKLADANSQIA
+381 
-394 QISKER
+394 ISKER
-400 DDALGQLAG
+400 DDAMGQLVG

-431 ATAEN
+431 ATAEQT
-436 AVREVS
+436 VREVS

-477 VAVASLR
+477 VEVASLR

-496 AKLTGANSEE
+496 AKLTGANADE
-506 TAKLTHENQILRN
+506 TARITRENQILRN

-552 NEQIALLAQPATKLT
+552 NEQIALLAQPVTKLT

-587 TVKASFTYAKPSTGS
+587 TVKASFTYAKPSTGN

-607 VVETTESA
+607 IVETTDSA
-615 TPPEANLQSGFK
+615 APPEANLQNGFK
-627 PNVPTDLLD
+627 PDVPTDLID
-636 VARQAKENF
+636 IAKQAKGNF
-645 DNGKYHA
+645 DQGKYHA

-794 YAKATELGAQPD
+794 YTKATELGAEPD
-806 ASLEKLLR
+806 ASLEKLLH

>member
-1 MTAGQASGL
+1 LQSQSAKPSG
-10 SSKLGQC
+10 
-17 PPPLGTLFAH
+17 LGTLFAH
-27 TNAVV
+27 SNAVV
-32 LLLSIASGVRWVILG
+32 LLLSIASGVRRAILG
-47 VRPRMIRP
+47 VRPGMTRL

-66 VTSAQAQSDDPSETF
+66 VTSAPAQSDDPSETF

-122 EWQPAIVE
+122 DWQPAIVE

-143 QGKSGT
+143 QSKSGT

-164 PSPQRS
+164 PSPPQS
-170 TEPTVEVGPGKSKPS
+170 AEPTVEIGPNKSKPS

-192 EASSPPK
+192 QASPAPK
-199 AREAAAEAPVP
+199 TRDSVVEAAA
-210 VPAPAVNDNAIKNA
+210 PAPATNDTAIKNA
-224 TRKLRDKVDQLEAE
+224 TRKLREKVEQLEAE
-238 LQHSRSKVSEVE
+238 LHQSRSKVSEVE

-261 ESNSKLEQAQH
+261 QSNSKLEQAQQ
-272 ELERTK
+272 ELEKTK
-278 DAEKNVR
+278 GAEKNVR
-285 GQLAEAQASLK
+285 GQLAEAQGSLK
-296 KGQESGNADVKAQEA
+296 KIQETGNGDAKAQEA
-311 LKGQIAQLKQALA
+311 LKGEIAQLKKALTV
-324 SAEEGRATAEKER
+324 AEQGRATAE
-337 DSQSAKLAEANSQ
+337 
-350 IVEVTKERDSQN
+350 KERDSQN
-362 AKLADANSQIAQ
+362 AKLADANSQIA
-374 VTKERDS
+374 K
-381 QNAKLADANSQIA
+381 
-394 QISKER
+394 ISKER
-400 DDALGQLAG
+400 DDALGQLVG

-431 ATAEN
+431 ATAEQT
-436 AVREVS
+436 VREVS

-477 VAVASLR
+477 VEVASLR

-496 AKLTGANSEE
+496 AKLTGANADE
-506 TAKLTHENQILRN
+506 TAKITRENQILRN

-552 NEQIALLAQPATKLT
+552 NEQIALLAQPVTKLT

-587 TVKASFTYAKPSTGS
+587 TVKASFTYAKPSTGN

-607 VVETTESA
+607 IVETTDSA
-615 TPPEANLQSGFK
+615 APPEANLQNGFK
-627 PNVPTDLLD
+627 PNVPTDLID
-636 VARQAKENF
+636 IAKQAKENF
-645 DNGKYHA
+645 DQGKYHA

-762 IAVKPDY
+762 IAVKPEY

-794 YAKATELGAQPD
+794 YTKATELGAEPD
-806 ASLEKLLR
+806 TSLEKLLH

>member
-1 MTAGQASGL
+1 MTRL
-10 SSKLGQC
+10 
-17 PPPLGTLFAH
+17 
-27 TNAVV
+27 
-32 LLLSIASGVRWVILG
+32 
-47 VRPRMIRP
+47 

-66 VTSAQAQSDDPSETF
+66 VASAQAQSDDPSETF

-95 RDNQFTRA
+95 RDNQFTRG

-113 LEELKKTHS
+113 LEELKKAHS

-135 VSESILRV
+135 ISESILRV
-143 QGKSGT
+143 QSKSGT
-149 QQDLAATNAPPAEAQ
+149 RQDLAATNPPPAETQ

-170 TEPTVEVGPGKSKPS
+170 SEPTVEVGPSKSKPS
-185 IIVQPAG
+185 IIVQPADQ
-192 EASSPPK
+192 ASPPPK
-199 AREAAAEAPVP
+199 EREAAAPALAP
-210 VPAPAVNDNAIKNA
+210 PASDAAIKNA
-224 TRKLRDKVDQLEAE
+224 TRKLRDKVEQLEAE

-250 EEKEKLNSKLK
+250 EEKEKLNLKLK
-261 ESNSKLEQAQH
+261 ESNSKLEQAQQ
-272 ELERTK
+272 ELEGTK
-278 DAEKNVR
+278 GAEKNVR

-296 KGQESGNADVKAQEA
+296 KIQGTGSTDVKAQEA
-311 LKGQIAQLKQALA
+311 LKGEIAQLKKALTV
-324 SAEEGRATAEKER
+324 AEQGRATAEKER
-337 DSQSAKLAEANSQ
+337 DSQ
-350 IVEVTKERDSQN
+350 N
-362 AKLADANSQIAQ
+362 AKLDDANLQ
-374 VTKERDS
+374 V
-381 QNAKLADANSQIA
+381 AK
-394 QISKER
+394 ISKER
-400 DDALGQLAG
+400 DDALGQLVG

-431 ATAEN
+431 ATAEQT
-436 AVREVS
+436 VREVS

-477 VAVASLR
+477 VEVASLR

-496 AKLTGANSEE
+496 AKLTGANADE
-506 TAKLTHENQILRN
+506 TAKLTRENQILRN

-542 DKLKIKSDTL
+542 DKLKIKSDSL
-552 NEQIALLAQPATKLT
+552 NEQIALLAQPVTKLT
-567 DEELALLRQPVIS
+567 DEELALLRQPVVS
-580 ISDESPN
+580 ISDDSPN
-587 TVKASFTYAKPSTGS
+587 TVRASFTYAKPSTTGKA
-602 QPGEP
+602 PTDVGEKP
-607 VVETTESA
+607 ESSNA
-615 TPPEANLQSGFK
+615 VPEGNLQSVFK
-627 PNVPTDLLD
+627 QDVPPDLLD

-645 DNGKYHA
+645 DRGTYHA

-670 LSNLGVVYF
+670 LSNLGVIYF

-749 GWQEAAEKEMLEA
+749 G
-762 IAVKPDY
+762 
-769 ADAHFN
+769 
-775 LAVIYATASPPS
+775 
-787 KELAKRH
+787 
-794 YAKATELGAQPD
+794 
-806 ASLEKLLR
+806 